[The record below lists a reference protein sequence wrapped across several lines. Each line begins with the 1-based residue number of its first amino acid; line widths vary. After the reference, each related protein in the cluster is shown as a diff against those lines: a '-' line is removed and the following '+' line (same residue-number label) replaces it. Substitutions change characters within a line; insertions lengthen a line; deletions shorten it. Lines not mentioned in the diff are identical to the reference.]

1 MEVVEAEVVP
11 LEAMIIPHLVVED
24 QAEVVP
30 LEAMMFPH
38 VAVEDQAEV
47 APQAEVMDPVE
58 AAAQG
63 VMMTGLVATR
73 NMAVGLAV
81 DGVKDLLEVAMT
93 PRPTT
98 SQ

>member
-38 VAVEDQAEV
+38 VAGEDQAE
-47 APQAEVMDPVE
+47 
-58 AAAQG
+58 G
-63 VMMTGLVATR
+63 G
-73 NMAVGLAV
+73 
-81 DGVKDLLEVAMT
+81 
-93 PRPTT
+93 PRPR
-98 SQ
+98 